1 MSIRA
6 KMIKMMKRIFFYA
19 AFVLCTA
26 FVFATDGEDG
36 DVSAVKVYD
45 AKDTLVCELMED
57 ADIKA
62 VISLLKESIAS
73 AIDNAAFT
81 QVPENTEIAYRYD
94 IRSASFADTQLVIYA
109 DGKTAYILNMLEDMP
124 EVFAWELFKEAY
136 KILSQPASLKEGL
149 ARYKNSGETICVY
162 DAKGVLVSSVR
173 IQSVSAAL
181 SKILTDY
188 TDDTKRR
195 RASGSFL
202 STKSV
207 HEDKRL
213 LYRYTVWG
221 GEDDE
226 TIRIYIYEDTG
237 KAVIAG
243 RFPNVMDCTLSEK
256 GYALFKN
263 PKKLIEKLEATAGQ
277 LSDIR

>member
-6 KMIKMMKRIFFYA
+6 KMIKMMKRVFFFA
-19 AFVLCTA
+19 VFVLCA
-26 FVFATDGEDG
+26 VFVFAADEEDS
-36 DVSAVKVYD
+36 DDSAVKVYD
-45 AKDTLVCELMED
+45 AKDTLVCELTED
-57 ADIKA
+57 ANIRA
-62 VISLLKESIAS
+62 VVSLLKESIAV

-81 QVPENTEIAYRYD
+81 QVPKNTAIAYRYD
-94 IRSASFADTQLVIYA
+94 IRGASFADTQLVIYA
-109 DGKTAYILNMLEDMP
+109 DGKTAYIPNMLEDMP
-124 EVFAWELFKEAY
+124 EVFAWELFEDAY

-162 DAKGVLVSSVR
+162 DAKGRLVSSAH
-173 IQSVSAAL
+173 IQSISGAL

-188 TDDTKRR
+188 TGDTKRR

-243 RFPNVMDCTLSEK
+243 RFPNVMDCTLSKE

-263 PKKLIEKLEATAGQ
+263 PKKLIEKLEAATGQ
-277 LSDIR
+277 LPDIR

>member
-1 MSIRA
+1 
-6 KMIKMMKRIFFYA
+6 MKRIFFYA
-19 AFVLCTA
+19 AFVLCA
-26 FVFATDGEDG
+26 VFVFAADEEAG

-45 AKDTLVCELMED
+45 AKDTLVCALTED

-62 VISLLKESIAS
+62 VISLLRESIAA

-81 QVPENTEIAYRYD
+81 QVPKNAEIAYRYD
-94 IRSASFADTQLVIYA
+94 IRSASFADAQLFIYA
-109 DGKTAYILNMLEDMP
+109 DGKTAYIPNMLEDMP

-136 KILSQPASLKEGL
+136 KILSQPASLKEAI

-162 DAKGVLVSSVR
+162 DAKGGLVSSAR
-173 IQSVSAAL
+173 IQSVAGVL

-195 RASGSFL
+195 QASGSFL
-202 STKSV
+202 SAKSV

-243 RFPNVMDCTLSEK
+243 RFPNVMDCILSEE

-263 PKKLIEKLEATAGQ
+263 PKKLMEKLEATAGQ
-277 LSDIR
+277 LPDIR

>member
-19 AFVLCTA
+19 AFVLCA
-26 FVFATDGEDG
+26 VFVFAADEEDG

-45 AKDTLVCELMED
+45 AKDTFVCALTED

-62 VISLLKESIAS
+62 VIGLLKESIAT

-81 QVPENTEIAYRYD
+81 QVPKNAEIAYRYD
-94 IRSASFADTQLVIYA
+94 IRSASFADAQLVIYA
-109 DGKTAYILNMLEDMP
+109 DGKTAYIPNMLEDMP
-124 EVFAWELFKEAY
+124 EVFVWELFEDAY
-136 KILSQPASLKEGL
+136 KILSQPDSLKEGL

-202 STKSV
+202 SAKSV
-207 HEDKRL
+207 HEGKRL
-213 LYRYTVWG
+213 LYRYTIWG
-221 GEDDE
+221 GEDNE

-243 RFPNVMDCTLSEK
+243 RFPNVMDCTLSKE

>member
-26 FVFATDGEDG
+26 FVFAADGEDG

-45 AKDTLVCELMED
+45 AKDTLVCALMED

-73 AIDNAAFT
+73 VIDNAAFT
-81 QVPENTEIAYRYD
+81 QVPENTVIAYRYD
-94 IRSASFADTQLVIYA
+94 IRGTSFADTQLVIYA
-109 DGKTAYILNMLEDMP
+109 DGKTAYIPNMLEDIP
-124 EVFAWELFKEAY
+124 EVFVWELFEDAY
-136 KILSQPASLKEGL
+136 KILSQPDSLKEGL

-173 IQSVSAAL
+173 IQSVAGVL

-237 KAVIAG
+237 KAVMAG
-243 RFPNVMDCTLSEK
+243 RFPNVMDCTLSKE

-277 LSDIR
+277 LPDIR